1 MARLRRLFLPGAANH
16 VRLRG
21 VDRQD
26 IFRSD
31 GDRLFLRSCIWNA
44 AALHG
49 LSVHAYVL
57 MSNHI
62 HLLATGAAEDT
73 LPKVVQSVGRRY
85 VAYFNHR
92 YGRTGTLWEGRYR
105 STVIDSEAYFLNCQ
119 RYIEQNPVRAGIVAD
134 PAEFPWSSHRF
145 NALGIPDD
153 LLTPHPIMRS
163 LGEDASECRRTYR
176 ALCARPLPEA
186 SLECIREATTKAWVL
201 GGEEFCNRVWATT
214 GRRPVPL
221 PKGRPHK
228 KRHE

>member
-1 MARLRRLFLPGAANH
+1 MARLPRLFLPGAANH
-16 VRLRG
+16 VRVRG

-31 GDRLFLRSCIWNA
+31 GDRLFLRSCLWNA

-62 HLLATGAAEDT
+62 HLLATGATEDT

-105 STVIDSEAYFLNCQ
+105 STVIDTEAYFLNCQ
-119 RYIEQNPVRAGIVAD
+119 RYIEQNPVRAGLVAD
-134 PAEFPWSSHRF
+134 PAGFAWSSHRF

-163 LGEDASECRRTYR
+163 LGQDPLESRRTYR
-176 ALCARPLPEA
+176 AMCAKPLPEA
-186 SLECIREATTKAWVL
+186 ELERIREATTKAWVL
-201 GGEEFCNRVWATT
+201 GSEEFCNTVWTST

-228 KRHE
+228 RRRE